1 MRRSTV
7 DASDTPDQASDGAA
21 IDNQISSLLVAIE
34 SEKVP
39 ERLLQLARDLQS
51 ALLVQRQ
58 RRNPN

>member
-1 MRRSTV
+1 MRRPTV
-7 DASDTPDQASDGAA
+7 DISDSRDHASDGAV

-34 SEKVP
+34 SEKIP

>member
-7 DASDTPDQASDGAA
+7 DVSDPDQASDGAV
-21 IDNQISSLLVAIE
+21 IDSQISSLLVAIE
-34 SEKVP
+34 SEKIP

>member
-7 DASDTPDQASDGAA
+7 DVSDTDQASDGAV
-21 IDNQISSLLVAIE
+21 IDSQISSLLVAIE
-34 SEKVP
+34 SEKIP